1 MIGNPARAFLVVV
14 QLDVHAVMDLVVVQ
28 GDMVLVDRV
37 PNSPHNEKK
46 GGLVKTAVINCAI
59 LLGCEGHLDREGK
72 KVEGGKV
79 GDGTTS

>member
-1 MIGNPARAFLVVV
+1 MTYCPPDPVCSHPPLIGIPARAFLVVV

-46 GGLVKTAVINCAI
+46 G
-59 LLGCEGHLDREGK
+59 D
-72 KVEGGKV
+72 
-79 GDGTTS
+79 